1 MTASFYYDII
11 LIQQRCVELCKGDKM
26 TYKVFMKYYKMNVF
40 KHLGINTLGELQ
52 EFVQWYNKYWK
63 GRKIA

>member
-1 MTASFYYDII
+1 MI
-11 LIQQRCVELCKGDKM
+11 LYLYSKGALNFAKEIKM
-26 TYKVFMKYYKMNVF
+26 SYKVFMKYYKMNVF

-52 EFVQWYNKYWK
+52 EFVQWFNKYWK

>member
-1 MTASFYYDII
+1 MS
-11 LIQQRCVELCKGDKM
+11 
-26 TYKVFMKYYKMNVF
+26 YKVFMKYYKMNVF

-63 GRKIA
+63 GEWNASWNETL

>member
-1 MTASFYYDII
+1 
-11 LIQQRCVELCKGDKM
+11 M

-63 GRKIA
+63 GRKKYDN

>member
-1 MTASFYYDII
+1 MEDK
-11 LIQQRCVELCKGDKM
+11 EKGDKM

-52 EFVQWYNKYWK
+52 EFIQYLKMKNFETV
-63 GRKIA
+63 GEI

>member
-1 MTASFYYDII
+1 
-11 LIQQRCVELCKGDKM
+11 M

-63 GRKIA
+63 GRKIAWKLILIEMMKENYLKHITV